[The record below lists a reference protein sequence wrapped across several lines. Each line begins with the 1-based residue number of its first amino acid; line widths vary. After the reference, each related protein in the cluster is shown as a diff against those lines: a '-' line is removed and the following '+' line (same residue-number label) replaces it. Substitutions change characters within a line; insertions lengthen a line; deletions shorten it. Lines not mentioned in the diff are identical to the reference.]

1 MGLSLVPPRVW
12 FHASLAIIG
21 STIMVYA
28 FLQRWLKEKL
38 YLGEVVASTAIGI
51 IAGPH
56 VGRLVNPYDVSHNPE
71 AFYAVSGLVLAIQL
85 VSAGLSLP
93 LRFFEREWR
102 SLAVLLGPVMILTW
116 AIAFGFALACF
127 HEQGVLK
134 CLLVAACLTP
144 TDPVLASSILQ
155 GKFAERH
162 IPANLRNLLQAEA
175 ASNDGVALPYVYLPI
190 VLLKNGLSTR
200 VAIAKWFY
208 QIWGYQVLLSVLLGI
223 LYGFV
228 ALFMFYIG
236 VKHDLID
243 EPSFL
248 AQVIG
253 LALGSLGSI
262 RVIGS
267 DGVLAV
273 FCATMSFSSREPT
286 AEENRYDAINGIE
299 LIITISYFMY
309 FGTLLPWS
317 AWKAIG
323 YGRLVGFALSAA
335 FVRRVPV
342 LLALAPWIPLLKE
355 DGDNWRG
362 IVAQALFGG
371 FQGPMGVGALFY
383 AALVHEEIED
393 EFTFHVV
400 SFIVFSSV
408 IIHGLTGAHL
418 AKILSAYLRHN
429 RPPGVGDHS
438 STDTSSHGPGSAL
451 TPAGLLD
458 HSTEFVGGT
467 VVPRV
472 ISFSKRFT
480 HAAKAAVTSHN
491 NLSTAPVDAG
501 HANGDI
507 STATNGTT
515 PAVAANGEL
524 PRMLSFPRRTPRANL
539 QWGASSGPPTPE
551 PAAEHAPSVPIE
563 APLPAAEV
571 GQLPTVVEGTRCVGS
586 LTMT

>member
-1 MGLSLVPPRVW
+1 MGLALVPPRVW

-21 STIMVYA
+21 SAIMVYA

-56 VGRLVNPYDVSHNPE
+56 VGRLVNPYDVFHNPE

-93 LRFFEREWR
+93 IRFFEREWR

-223 LYGFV
+223 LYGSV

-262 RVIGS
+262 RVIGERCFVSPPAMPSLGSKLEHDLAIPQPWSCMPKLILSPWCCRCRHPLLAGS

-400 SFIVFSSV
+400 SFTVFSSV

-458 HSTEFVGGT
+458 HSTE
-467 VVPRV
+467 
-472 ISFSKRFT
+472 I
-480 HAAKAAVTSHN
+480 AVQ
-491 NLSTAPVDAG
+491 
-501 HANGDI
+501 
-507 STATNGTT
+507 
-515 PAVAANGEL
+515 L
-524 PRMLSFPRRTPRANL
+524 PRMLSFPRRSPRTNL
-539 QWGASSGPPTPE
+539 QWGASSEPATPE
-551 PAAEHAPSVPIE
+551 PAAEHAPPVPME
-563 APLPAAEV
+563 GPLPDAAEV
-571 GQLPTVVEGTRCVGS
+571 GHLPTVVEGTRCVGS
-586 LTMT
+586 LT